1 MAELEWDTNPK
12 RPSLRRAVRHRV
24 RDLERP
30 VRIAA
35 ENFLVLESRMD
46 LLGVGIEGELVSLR
60 IGIGKEDAT
69 LLTHSLSDLAWLRSH
84 GEDLA
89 RLVPDLGIEG
99 AAKPRALLLCPS
111 FRNETRSAIES
122 LPLDS
127 VELVTYRCYRNRG
140 QLGVL
145 LEHRSTARRAEG
157 DDNSPDHDAR
167 DGLDAAQLPAVPRP
181 SLPIPAPGAASGFR
195 TGLTDA
201 DLRADASD
209 LMDVDDSDPR
219 TKPSSSL

>member
-1 MAELEWDTNPK
+1 MAELEWDTHPN
-12 RPSLRRAVRHRV
+12 RPSLQRAVRHRV

-35 ENFLVLESRMD
+35 ENFLAVETRMD

-60 IGIGKEDAT
+60 IGIGEEDAK
-69 LLTHSLSDLAWLRSH
+69 LLTHSLSDLSWLRSH

-89 RLVPDLGIEG
+89 RLVPDLGIESS
-99 AAKPRALLLCPS
+99 APARALLLCPS

-122 LPLDS
+122 LPDES
-127 VELVTYRCYRNRG
+127 VELMTYRCYRQRG

-145 LEHRSTARRAEG
+145 LELASNAHRTALDGSRPNHEAL
-157 DDNSPDHDAR
+157 
-167 DGLDAAQLPAVPRP
+167 DGLDPAHPPAVPGQSRP
-181 SLPIPAPGAASGFR
+181 LHEPGETNGFR

-201 DLRADASD
+201 ELQANAHELIDIA
-209 LMDVDDSDPR
+209 
-219 TKPSSSL
+219 